1 MTKRIENMFVKV
13 DEALAEM
20 MNVLNEN
27 MADMTMGSIEKSIS
41 IEREI
46 NALRNEYRMMNATNV
61 KEQKYPYEVSVTYM
75 DMIGE
80 CEKIGDYILNVVEQY
95 QETRGK
101 NNEDEIN

>member
-1 MTKRIENMFVKV
+1 
-13 DEALAEM
+13 M
-20 MNVLNEN
+20 MRVLNEN
-27 MADMTMGSIEKSIS
+27 MADMTVGSIMNSLRIEKD
-41 IEREI
+41 I
-46 NALRNEYRMMNATNV
+46 NSLRNEYRMKNATDV